1 MNALKE
7 YIYIY
12 LTIIFTVYG
21 QIIIKWRMPVFGDLP
36 IDNND
41 KIVFFVRV
49 LLDPFVISA
58 FLSAFIAS
66 VTWIA
71 ALTKFELNYAY
82 PFMGLNFIVVLFLSG
97 FFFDEI
103 LSVQR
108 IMGTIIIAI
117 GILVVSR
124 S

>member
-1 MNALKE
+1 
-7 YIYIY
+7 
-12 LTIIFTVYG
+12 
-21 QIIIKWRMPVFGDLP
+21 MPVFGDLP